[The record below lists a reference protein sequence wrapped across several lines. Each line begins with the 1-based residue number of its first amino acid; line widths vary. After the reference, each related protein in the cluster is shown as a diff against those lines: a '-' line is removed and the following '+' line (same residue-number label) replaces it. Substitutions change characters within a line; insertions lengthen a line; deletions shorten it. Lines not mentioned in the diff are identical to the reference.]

1 MLVSRLSRWL
11 VLFLVLMVT
20 AAGTRLLSLRRSQA
34 IHKLQHLN
42 ALIRT
47 DLRNETEAEAHINLK
62 AEDYYLFVVVW
73 KMPHPLLKGWA
84 HHSENTWCK
93 VRDFTPAQQRYL
105 DGKVRSIEM
114 TGGGYSDLGVAW
126 KSMQA
131 DCEMVGYGNGDHTES
146 CLGTGGS
153 RGSCSGTYES
163 WTTINATK
171 RGGHKKLEAKY
182 IYGRTAISRDQAHNE
197 ICECG
202 SKWSVEEYHCTSRN
216 CNTFGASIR
225 GCILGLS
232 PKNPPGCT
240 AGGGKTCCPAGS
252 ARSM

>member
-182 IYGRTAISRDQAHNE
+182 IYGRSTIAPRATATPSAQASEDASWAYLRKILRVAQLAVVKLAVLRDPLVQCSNTPHSLIGRLNIE
-197 ICECG
+197 I
-202 SKWSVEEYHCTSRN
+202 R
-216 CNTFGASIR
+216 
-225 GCILGLS
+225 
-232 PKNPPGCT
+232 
-240 AGGGKTCCPAGS
+240 
-252 ARSM
+252 